1 MAAHLEGKGASV
13 LDMAGLAQKGGA
25 VFSHV
30 FLAQQSSDIQN
41 TRVAAGEA
49 DLLLCGDLVV
59 GSSPEAVQRLRAD
72 HSFTLLNSDVSPT
85 AAFVSNPN
93 WSLAAADLKDVIQTA
108 SGAGRLVSI
117 DASNLA
123 VKLLGDAVYANPIML
138 GFAYQKGWIP
148 LHHQSL
154 QRAIEL
160 NGVQIELNLRAFNI
174 GRLAVHD
181 AAALVSASVSTGSDI
196 SDPPNALPDNP
207 SLEQLLA
214 HRSSLL
220 MNYQSKAYA
229 SRYQGF
235 VKEVAAAEQKAC
247 GTETLAQAVASA
259 LFKLMAYKDEYE
271 VARLY
276 SDGEFIRKID
286 AQFEGDWSLRFYLA
300 PPLLAK
306 RDSQGVLLKKSYSAK
321 MMLAFKFLA
330 RLKFLRGRPFQSPR
344 GAFKT
349 GSLQSGR
356 INRRRYI

>member
-1 MAAHLEGKGASV
+1 
-13 LDMAGLAQKGGA
+13 
-25 VFSHV
+25 
-30 FLAQQSSDIQN
+30 
-41 TRVAAGEA
+41 
-49 DLLLCGDLVV
+49 
-59 GSSPEAVQRLRAD
+59 
-72 HSFTLLNSDVSPT
+72 
-85 AAFVSNPN
+85 
-93 WSLAAADLKDVIQTA
+93 
-108 SGAGRLVSI
+108 
-117 DASNLA
+117 LA

-214 HRSSLL
+214 HRSPLL

-330 RLKFLRGRPFQSPR
+330 RLKFLRGTALDPFGYTAERRHERELVARYQAAIRAILPTLSESTHANALALAKIPEGIR
-344 GAFKT
+344 GFGHVKAQAMHEALETFKT
-349 GSLQSGR
+349 VERGGQGASEPAHSSPAT
-356 INRRRYI
+356 